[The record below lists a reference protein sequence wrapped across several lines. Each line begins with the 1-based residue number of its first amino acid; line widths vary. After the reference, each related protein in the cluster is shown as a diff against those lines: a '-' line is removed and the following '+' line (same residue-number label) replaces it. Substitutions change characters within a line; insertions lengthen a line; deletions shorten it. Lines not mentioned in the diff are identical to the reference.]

1 MASPHRFNSRE
12 DMEQTLLRYV
22 ALYNHQLPQSALGSK
37 TPMQAMK
44 EWHQQHPHLFHK
56 RPYDHPGCDTQAT
69 WPASFFCRKFD
80 APALSR
86 GHCTAGCGFMAR
98 TGP

>member
-1 MASPHRFNSRE
+1 MKTHQFNSRE

-44 EWHQQHPHLFHK
+44 GW
-56 RPYDHPGCDTQAT
+56 
-69 WPASFFCRKFD
+69 
-80 APALSR
+80 
-86 GHCTAGCGFMAR
+86 
-98 TGP
+98 

>member
-1 MASPHRFNSRE
+1 MSPRYQPGRKASSQARSARWFKSIHIADVIKTHQFNSRE

-44 EWHQQHPHLFHK
+44 GW
-56 RPYDHPGCDTQAT
+56 
-69 WPASFFCRKFD
+69 
-80 APALSR
+80 
-86 GHCTAGCGFMAR
+86 
-98 TGP
+98 